1 MWEASAEENAKALE
15 ALRRSHVRLT
25 LDDVDGGEDELAS
38 RDRAYRFFSEL
49 LEYCSVRDVRNMAE
63 EEKEEEEEEEEVE
76 ENKDQEVS
84 TKEEDEDTL
93 DPEEA
98 WLLMASQSTA
108 LPASSDSSSSE
119 SSKSVSIR
127 VLIQPTKGRS
137 DLSQILRETQASH
150 VVLYDPSVR
159 LVREI
164 EVYNAFRIHE
174 VSKSVRV
181 YFLMYEDSTE
191 EQRYLNTVKSE
202 MKAFKQLIEEMSHI
216 VIPNSELYPPT
227 ASQVRKEKELTK
239 SQTRIGGRGK
249 NKNQNDDVPSVIVDL
264 REFRSALPAIL
275 HNEGMQLQ
283 PVTLE
288 VGDYVLSR
296 DVCVERKS
304 IPDLIGSLQSGRLYT
319 QAESM
324 ARHYNLS
331 TLLIE
336 FDPERAFVLRSSNDT
351 FSTINANSTTSKLVL
366 LTRHF
371 PKLRLLWSR
380 SPHMTSKIFKMLK
393 HNREEPDIQKA
404 SSLKQNEETIGN
416 AEGEQID
423 HSAKNFLL
431 RLPGVQT
438 AANARVLQKNIRN
451 LSELSNMSVNDLKPL
466 IGIQGARKLV
476 AFLKK
481 SL

>member
-1 MWEASAEENAKALE
+1 MTQEE
-15 ALRRSHVRLT
+15 T
-25 LDDVDGGEDELAS
+25 ED
-38 RDRAYRFFSEL
+38 
-49 LEYCSVRDVRNMAE
+49 
-63 EEKEEEEEEEEVE
+63 
-76 ENKDQEVS
+76 VS
-84 TKEEDEDTL
+84 TKEEDKDDDK

-98 WLLMASQSTA
+98 WLLMASQSTS
-108 LPASSDSSSSE
+108 LPTPTTTKKNINRAM
-119 SSKSVSIR
+119 R
-127 VLIQPTKGRS
+127 VLIQPVRGRS

-150 VVLYDPSVR
+150 IVLYDPNVR

-164 EVYNAFRIHE
+164 EVYNAFRIQH
-174 VSKSVRV
+174 VSKGVRV

-202 MKAFKQLIEEMSHI
+202 MKAFKQLIAEMSHI
-216 VIPNSELYPPT
+216 VIPSSELFPST
-227 ASQVRKEKELTK
+227 ASQAREEKELTK
-239 SQTRIGGRGK
+239 SQTRVGGRSKK
-249 NKNQNDDVPSVIVDL
+249 NLKKKVPSVIVDL

-275 HNEGMQLQ
+275 HNEGIQLQ
-283 PVTLE
+283 PITLE

-304 IPDLIGSLQSGRLYT
+304 IPDLIGSLQSGRLYVSTRSYNYFFTRSLTHSLIRYT

-324 ARHYNLS
+324 ERHYNLS

-336 FDPERAFVLRSSNDT
+336 FDPERAFILQSTYDMS
-351 FSTINANSTTSKLVL
+351 STISADSTTSKLVL

-380 SPHMTSKIFKMLK
+380 SPYMTTKLFKMLK
-393 HNREEPDIQKA
+393 HNREEPNVEKA
-404 SSLKQNEETIGN
+404 TSFKQNEETIGN

-423 HSAKNFLL
+423 HSARNFLM

-451 LSELSNMSVNDLKPL
+451 LAELSNMSVNDLKPL
-466 IGIQGARKLV
+466 IGMDGARKLV
-476 AFLKK
+476 AFLNK